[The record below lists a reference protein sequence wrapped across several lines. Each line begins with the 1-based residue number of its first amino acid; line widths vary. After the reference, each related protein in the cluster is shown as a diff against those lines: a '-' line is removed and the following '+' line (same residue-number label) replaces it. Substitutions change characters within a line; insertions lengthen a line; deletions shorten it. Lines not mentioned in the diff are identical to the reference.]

1 KGPAAIQFGPQTI
14 GGAINFHSREVPD
27 YGHVAFGDL
36 AYGMY
41 HYNKAHGYYGFGAEH
56 WGILA
61 EAVHLMSDG
70 FKELTDGDSGGTGF
84 NKQEFILKARFNT
97 DPLGDVF
104 HRWDVRFGFSRENS
118 NETYVGLTDSD
129 FDENPDRRYPSTALD
144 QLDLMRFSA
153 AVGYTVQA
161 GDDVDFRIRLYRNDM
176 ERSWQKLDSIKG
188 AGATI
193 AQILADPI
201 THKTSYDELTGAE
214 ENGQPLLIR
223 TNARTYVS
231 QGVDADF
238 VFRAQTGPVAHDVH
252 VGARFHYD
260 EIVRDHTED
269 EYNIAKGGTLSEA
282 GTPTAT
288 VTKNEGSA
296 HALATFAQYAVS
308 GWNLTLKPGIRVEQ
322 IWTDQVTVTDHL
334 SAGNVAGATVN
345 DGSKSQTVILG
356 GIGIHY
362 EIIEGLGVL
371 AGVYQGFS
379 PVSPG
384 QSLDVDPEKS
394 INYEVGLR
402 YARPSTKTLLEGVFF
417 FTDYSN
423 LVSTCSASNGCTG
436 TIDSQQ
442 NVGDVD
448 VFGVEVV
455 LAHEFKLPAELRLP
469 VRATYTFSKGTF
481 SGDVNNNPEFGDANA
496 GDDLPHLPSHQA
508 SLTLGLSAPVW
519 GVNLQAT
526 YLDATRET
534 PGSGDPADD
543 EVTGRA
549 LVLDVGAHYRPL
561 PWLTVYLKGENLVT
575 TRPII
580 SRRPYG
586 ARPGKPFLV
595 SGGLKMQL

>member
-1 KGPAAIQFGPQTI
+1 
-14 GGAINFHSREVPD
+14 
-27 YGHVAFGDL
+27 
-36 AYGMY
+36 
-41 HYNKAHGYYGFGAEH
+41 
-56 WGILA
+56 
-61 EAVHLMSDG
+61 
-70 FKELTDGDSGGTGF
+70 
-84 NKQEFILKARFNT
+84 
-97 DPLGDVF
+97 
-104 HRWDVRFGFSRENS
+104 
-118 NETYVGLTDSD
+118 
-129 FDENPDRRYPSTALD
+129 
-144 QLDLMRFSA
+144 
-153 AVGYTVQA
+153 
-161 GDDVDFRIRLYRNDM
+161 
-176 ERSWQKLDSIKG
+176 
-188 AGATI
+188 
-193 AQILADPI
+193 
-201 THKTSYDELTGAE
+201 
-214 ENGQPLLIR
+214 
-223 TNARTYVS
+223 
-231 QGVDADF
+231 
-238 VFRAQTGPVAHDVH
+238 
-252 VGARFHYD
+252 
-260 EIVRDHTED
+260 
-269 EYNIAKGGTLSEA
+269 
-282 GTPTAT
+282 

-296 HALATFAQYAVS
+296 HALATFVQYAVS
-308 GWNLTLKPGIRVEQ
+308 GWNLTLKPGIRIEQ
-322 IWTDQVTVTDHL
+322 IWTDQMTETGHL
-334 SAGNVAGATVN
+334 SAGNTAGATAN

-356 GIGIHY
+356 GVGIHY

-384 QSLDVDPEKS
+384 QSLDVDPEQS

-402 YARPSTKTLLEGVFF
+402 FARSSSRTLLEGVFF

-455 LAHEFKLPAELRLP
+455 LAHEFKLPAQLRLP

-481 SGDVNNNPEFGDANA
+481 GGDVNNNPEFGDANE
-496 GDDLPHLPSHQA
+496 GDDLPHLPNHQA

-526 YLDATRET
+526 YLDATREN

-549 LVLDVGAHYRPL
+549 LVLDVGAHFRPL

-580 SRRPYG
+580 SRRPFG